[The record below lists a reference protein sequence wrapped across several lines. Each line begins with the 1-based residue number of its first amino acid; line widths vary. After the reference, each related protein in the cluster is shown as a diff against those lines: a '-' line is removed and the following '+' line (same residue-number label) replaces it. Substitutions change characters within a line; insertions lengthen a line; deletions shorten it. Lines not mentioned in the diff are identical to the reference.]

1 MTKKHFAVIGAGA
14 GGLCAAKNLLA
25 RGLDVTIF
33 EAGSTVGGLWVYEN
47 DSGLSPTYRS
57 LHINSEARVSSFIDF
72 QFPEGTSLY
81 PGHREMH
88 RYFQNYA
95 AHFNLTSKIKF
106 KSKVKAIAPKGDQ
119 WMLETEAGETF
130 LFDGVIV
137 ATGHQSV
144 PRHAPEIEAFS
155 GDYIHAHAYRTP
167 EAFAGKRVLVIGPGN
182 SGVDIAADICTQ
194 TEQTDLSARSP
205 VLIMPRLM
213 FGVPNSRVLGALE
226 KPWLPWWIKIKIRT
240 WLTRVFHG
248 RMEQWGFKTPT
259 TRTHPISHPTLISH
273 IAWKRIKV
281 RPGIRSIKGKMV
293 TYVDGSS
300 ADYDAIIG
308 ATGYLTHLPFL
319 DKKQSPMQGH
329 KFRLYNRVVHPD
341 LPGLFFIGFFD
352 VTGGS
357 NIRMMDDQAE
367 YIAAV
372 ASGAVTLPDVR
383 GMDKAIEEDFA
394 WYAALF
400 PDTPRY
406 ANELDPVRYRKNLS
420 RDYERCG
427 VARIAYPKPD
437 YTLHDEVTP

>member
-1 MTKKHFAVIGAGA
+1 MKMKHFAVIGAGA
-14 GGLCAAKNLLA
+14 GGLCVAKNLLA

-47 DSGLSPTYRS
+47 DSGLSPIYRS

-72 QFPEGTSLY
+72 QFPPGTSLY
-81 PGHREMH
+81 PDHREMH

-95 AHFNLTSKIKF
+95 AHFNVIDTIKF
-106 KSKVKAIAPKGDQ
+106 MSKVKSITPKGDQ
-119 WMLETEAGETF
+119 WQLETETGETF
-130 LFDGVIV
+130 FFDGVVV

-144 PRHAPEIEAFS
+144 PRHASEIELFS

-167 EAFAGKRVLVIGPGN
+167 EPFAGKRVLVIGPGN

-213 FGVPNSRVLGALE
+213 FGIPNSRVLGALE

-240 WLTRVFHG
+240 WLTRVFH
-248 RMEQWGFKTPT
+248 
-259 TRTHPISHPTLISH
+259 PISHPTLISH

-281 RPGIRSIKGKMV
+281 RPGIHSIKGKTV
-293 TYVDGSS
+293 TYDDGLSE
-300 ADYDAIIG
+300 DYDAIIG
-308 ATGYLTHLPFL
+308 ATGYVTHLPFL
-319 DKKQSPMQGH
+319 DATQSPMQGH

-367 YIAAV
+367 YIAAI
-372 ASGAVTLPDVR
+372 ASGGVTLPR
-383 GMDKAIEEDFA
+383 PEEMDKAIAEDFA

-406 ANELDPVRYRKNLS
+406 ANELDPVRYRQIIS

-427 VARIAYPKPD
+427 VSRIVYPAPG